1 MLFCIGIGMVIGM
14 LVTENVIIIIS
25 AGLCLLCG
33 YHMFCRWYYWQQA
46 AEVIITRTKARDTSR
61 ASSYSFILMKWLCS
75 FYFSGSQTRS
85 TYIHFLCSAGSCF
98 YSDGFNVRFPHFVG
112 SSMGMTHI
120 VTKVNTLLTNCTFS
134 HHCTSL
140 GLFESG
146 DSQLLL
152 LYQNYIN
159 NASKILQIF

>member
-1 MLFCIGIGMVIGM
+1 MGRLLGLMLFCIGIGMVIGM

-85 TYIHFLCSAGSCF
+85 TYIHLLSSSINFNLN
-98 YSDGFNVRFPHFVG
+98 GFNVCFPDRVG
-112 SSMGMTHI
+112 SSMGVAHVISEVSSLFTD
-120 VTKVNTLLTNCTFS
+120 CTFS
-134 HHCTSL
+134 HDCTSL
-140 GLFESG
+140 TGTWSRKEP
-146 DSQLLL
+146 QH
-152 LYQNYIN
+152 
-159 NASKILQIF
+159 KVW

>member
-1 MLFCIGIGMVIGM
+1 MGRLLGLMLFCIGIGMVIGM

-85 TYIHFLCSAGSCF
+85 TYIHLLCTAGS
-98 YSDGFNVRFPHFVG
+98 GFNFYGLHIWFPHFIG
-112 SSMGMTHI
+112 SSMRMTHV
-120 VTKVNTLLTNCTFS
+120 VTEMSSLITNSTSS
-134 HHCTSL
+134 HDCTSL
-140 GLFESG
+140 T
-146 DSQLLL
+146 
-152 LYQNYIN
+152 LYC
-159 NASKILQIF
+159 LQ

>member
-1 MLFCIGIGMVIGM
+1 MGRLLGLMLFCIGIGMVIGM

-85 TYIHFLCSAGSCF
+85 TYIHLLCTAVSCF
-98 YSDGFNVRFPHFVG
+98 NFNGFYIGFPHFIG
-112 SSMGMTHI
+112 SSMGMTYI
-120 VTKVNTLLTNCTFS
+120 ISEISTFFTNCAFS
-134 HHCTSL
+134 HDSTSL
-140 GLFESG
+140 TLFFNRFYSTRW
-146 DSQLLL
+146 SQV
-152 LYQNYIN
+152 
-159 NASKILQIF
+159 LQVKK